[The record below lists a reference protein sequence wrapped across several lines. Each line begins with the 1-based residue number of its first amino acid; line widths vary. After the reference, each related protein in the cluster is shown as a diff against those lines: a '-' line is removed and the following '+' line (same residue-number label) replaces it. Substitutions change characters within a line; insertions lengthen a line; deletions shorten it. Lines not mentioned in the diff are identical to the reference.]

1 MLHSYY
7 RQFQSMTAHPDVS
20 GREILMETWRE
31 WGGWDRR
38 ECIRAVAAS
47 FLFFFFL
54 ITATIL

>member
-31 WGGWDRR
+31 WGGWD
-38 ECIRAVAAS
+38 EGSA
-47 FLFFFFL
+47 
-54 ITATIL
+54 